1 MCECI
6 PRKTLPKHKNLP
18 WLSKGLVNSIKR
30 RNLLYKRGKLSGN
43 LSKYKLMRNKVTR
56 ELRRAKKSYFQKI
69 NPKKPKEFWRA
80 IKYLSKRQSSI
91 PTLADEDGN
100 EALTG
105 SQKADM
111 LNKFFSNC
119 FNCLSA
125 PLKDWS
131 ESDFNLPDDPPDEL
145 LCNEDTVCEL
155 LASLDVSKSSGPDG
169 ISAKMLKHTAV
180 SIAPSVTQLFN
191 LSIKN
196 GRVPRGWKLSTVV
209 PIPKSGRSHSPDNY
223 RPISLLSVLSKVLE
237 KHIHT
242 LIFNHLKQHYPL
254 SDCQWGFRN
263 GRSTV
268 SALLSTIHHWLQ
280 LMESGMDV
288 CTVFLDY
295 RKAFDSVPHAPLMK
309 KLQDIGLHTNLLA
322 WLFDYLTLRKQQ
334 VVVDGATSSQVTV
347 ASGVL
352 QGSVLGPL
360 LFSVYINGITEVGI
374 SPHSYRVLYTDDILL
389 YRGISQPKEDL
400 LTVQSDIDELD
411 KWSEEQL
418 LQMKQM
424 QVYDHFKET
433 QA

>member
-1 MCECI
+1 
-6 PRKTLPKHKNLP
+6 
-18 WLSKGLVNSIKR
+18 
-30 RNLLYKRGKLSGN
+30 
-43 LSKYKLMRNKVTR
+43 MRNKVTR
-56 ELRRAKKSYFQKI
+56 ELRRANKSYFQKI

-80 IKYLSKRQSSI
+80 IKYLSKQQSSI
-91 PTLADEDGN
+91 PTLGDEDGN

-119 FNCLSA
+119 FNRLRA

-155 LASLDVSKSSGPDG
+155 LASLDISKSSGPDG
-169 ISAKMLKHTAV
+169 ISAKVLKHTAL

-196 GRVPRGWKLSTVV
+196 GRVPRGWKLST
-209 PIPKSGRSHSPDNY
+209 IPKSGRSHSPDSY

-242 LIFNHLKQHYPL
+242 LMFNHLKQHYPL

-268 SALLSTIHHWLQ
+268 SALLSTIHYWLQ

-288 CTVFLDY
+288 CAVFLDY

-347 ASGVL
+347 ASGVP

-360 LFSVYINGITEVGI
+360 LFSIYINGITEIGI
-374 SPHSYRVLYTDDILL
+374 SPHSYRVLYADDVLL

>member
-1 MCECI
+1 MQCNWRLTSRHNCANHSKGRVVWCYHQADWERAMMLIDSFDWTSLLSNDVNESWTKWCEQFLNIMRECI
-6 PRKTLPKHKNLP
+6 PRKTLPKRKNLP

-30 RNLLYKRGKLSGN
+30 RNLLYKQGKLSGN
-43 LSKYKLMRNKVTR
+43 LSKYKLMRNKVTW
-56 ELRRAKKSYFQKI
+56 ELRGVKKSYFQKI
-69 NPKKPKEFWRA
+69 NPKKPKEFWRT
-80 IKYLSKRQSSI
+80 IKYLSKQQSSI

-169 ISAKMLKHTAV
+169 ISTKMLKHTAV
-180 SIAPSVTQLFN
+180 RMAPSVTQLFN

-254 SDCQWGFRN
+254 SDCQWVFRN
-263 GRSTV
+263 GQSTV

-288 CTVFLDY
+288 CAVFLDY
-295 RKAFDSVPHAPLMK
+295 RKVLIAYLM
-309 KLQDIGLHTNLLA
+309 LL
-322 WLFDYLTLRKQQ
+322 
-334 VVVDGATSSQVTV
+334 
-347 ASGVL
+347 
-352 QGSVLGPL
+352 
-360 LFSVYINGITEVGI
+360 
-374 SPHSYRVLYTDDILL
+374 
-389 YRGISQPKEDL
+389 
-400 LTVQSDIDELD
+400 
-411 KWSEEQL
+411 
-418 LQMKQM
+418 
-424 QVYDHFKET
+424 
-433 QA
+433 